1 MHETD
6 QAVTSRCDLCFL
18 RQHTERETV
27 DDNRHILGSAEQTP
41 PRLRALINI
50 NMWKPVAQID
60 DLDCPAARPQRR
72 DDGACIAVAAGRR
85 REIARYCERDLALK
99 C

>member
-27 DDNRHILGSAEQTP
+27 DDNRHILRSTEQALART
-41 PRLRALINI
+41 RALITI
-50 NMWKPVAQID
+50 NMRKPVTQID
-60 DLDCPAARPQRR
+60 DLDRPATRLQRR
-72 DDGACIAVAAGRR
+72 DDGAGIAVTAGRGPK
-85 REIARYCERDLALK
+85 IARYCERDLARM